1 MTGNKYMKNGGKERG
16 KEAGDVNILRRRRGY
31 ITIVDEQTFD
41 SVLQKQLKFMIKNRK
56 VKKEKE
62 KKQNTMQY
70 VVT

>member
-1 MTGNKYMKNGGKERG
+1 MKNGGKERG

-56 VKKEKE
+56 VINEKE

>member
-1 MTGNKYMKNGGKERG
+1 MKNGGKERG
-16 KEAGDVNILRRRRGY
+16 KQAVDGNILRRRRGY

-56 VKKEKE
+56 VINEKE

>member
-1 MTGNKYMKNGGKERG
+1 MKNGGKERG

>member
-1 MTGNKYMKNGGKERG
+1 MKNGGKERG
-16 KEAGDVNILRRRRGY
+16 KQAGDVNILRPRRGY
-31 ITIVDEQTFD
+31 ITIVDEQRFD
-41 SVLQKQLKFMIKNRK
+41 SLLQKQLKFIIKNRK